1 MILLEGTSTLIILLK
16 VIQQKVLYTFIQLY
30 IMIIFKCVQK
40 LQKSCIISAPGDYT
54 ALNDSFEISDS
65 ALLQC
70 VPISITSDSVDEEQE
85 CFTFSLSTATS
96 VAGLTLSPSE
106 AEICISDAEGAH

>member
-16 VIQQKVLYTFIQLY
+16 VIQQKVLYTFIQL
-30 IMIIFKCVQK
+30 IIFKCVQK